1 MGKGG
6 KLVIRKWAT
15 GTKTSTQTIKL
26 GWIEISPPP
35 KKKSPKIISGLPEVD
50 VISCS
55 NVYDK

>member
-35 KKKSPKIISGLPEVD
+35 QKKALKSLVAYQK
-50 VISCS
+50 
-55 NVYDK
+55 